1 MNYEKIEQSYER
13 CFYQQLL
20 ANSIFIKKISS
31 KKKVVAAQNLQSIK
45 AFLTLE
51 LNQYHK
57 SGSMFSSSEPV
68 AACSKLLATAAN
80 LETSWVCASQS

>member
-20 ANSIFIKKISS
+20 AYSIEKKNSS

-80 LETSWVCASQS
+80 LETPWVCASQS